1 MDTLHIIP
9 NEVYYEQFIQYFTI
23 KEIANLIMTSKVLK
37 SIFDT
42 NNIWKMLHFKT
53 TPLKILSDSVHI
65 GPTYSRSIKRIDS
78 TNEIMLLSK
87 FNRIAS
93 YIKKEN
99 LYNGWPTIE
108 ATHRLRIDTGISII
122 NIKDFIPTPVIS
134 YDEPPKG
141 WEFVNLKSES
151 DDNCFPFQ
159 QVDNIYKKPGCISKS
174 NSVLSLFTWSVRS
187 NISINPSKFCII
199 EQSLSIQKEYS
210 DYLASLGHVKCSCA
224 NHYDITTLSNTGLK
238 INYKSFK
245 KMTLKKLHT
254 QSKKNIK
261 PSEKKMNKK
270 DIQIQKAKQILEK
283 LESEK
288 KSLIEQNKKCITT
301 TSKLKEAIEL
311 L

>member
-1 MDTLHIIP
+1 MDTLHEIP

-23 KEIANLIMTSKVLK
+23 KEVANLIMTSKVLK

-78 TNEIMLLSK
+78 TNEIITLSK
-87 FNRIAS
+87 FNRIAN

-99 LYNGWPTIE
+99 LYNGWPAIE
-108 ATHRLRIDTGISII
+108 ATHRLRIDTGVSII

-151 DDNCFPFQ
+151 DDNCFPFLLC
-159 QVDNIYKKPGCISKS
+159 DSIYQKPMCISKS
-174 NSVLSLFTWSVRS
+174 VMSLSAWSVS
-187 NISINPSKFCII
+187 YNGFADMSKVRII
-199 EQSLSIQKEYS
+199 DQPLSIQKEYS
-210 DYLASLGHVKCSCA
+210 DYLATLGHIKCNCF

-245 KMTLKKLHT
+245 KMTLKKMHT
-254 QSKKNIK
+254 QSKKKNKTIR
-261 PSEKKMNKK
+261 EKNK
-270 DIQIQKAKQILEK
+270 
-283 LESEK
+283 
-288 KSLIEQNKKCITT
+288 
-301 TSKLKEAIEL
+301 
-311 L
+311 

>member
-23 KEIANLIMTSKVLK
+23 KEVANLIMTSKVLK

-159 QVDNIYKKPGCISKS
+159 QVDNIYKNPSIKIPKKLITSYQKRNFS
-174 NSVLSLFTWSVRS
+174 N
-187 NISINPSKFCII
+187 NISN
-199 EQSLSIQKEYS
+199 LS
-210 DYLASLGHVKCSCA
+210 V
-224 NHYDITTLSNTGLK
+224 
-238 INYKSFK
+238 FK
-245 KMTLKKLHT
+245 R
-254 QSKKNIK
+254 
-261 PSEKKMNKK
+261 SEK
-270 DIQIQKAKQILEK
+270 
-283 LESEK
+283 
-288 KSLIEQNKKCITT
+288 LIN
-301 TSKLKEAIEL
+301 
-311 L
+311 

>member
-23 KEIANLIMTSKVLK
+23 KEIANLIMTSKLLK

-42 NNIWKMLHFKT
+42 NDIWKILHFKT
-53 TPLKILSDSVHI
+53 TPLKILKTSIHI
-65 GPTYSRSIKRIDS
+65 GSSYSRSIARIDS
-78 TNEIMLLSK
+78 PDEIMLLSK

-141 WEFVNLKSES
+141 WEFVSLKSKAN
-151 DDNCFPFQ
+151 DCFHFQ
-159 QVDNIYKKPGCISKS
+159 QFDSIYENPGCISKS

-187 NISINPSKFCII
+187 NISINLSNICII
-199 EQSLSIQKEYS
+199 DQSLSIQKEYS
-210 DYLASLGHVKCSCA
+210 DYLASLGHVKCSCV
-224 NHYDITTLSNTGLK
+224 NHYDITTLSNSGLK
-238 INYKSFK
+238 INYKSYK

-288 KSLIEQNKKCITT
+288 KSLIEQNKKCIIA